1 MVAIWLKGEVITKD
15 GIHYHYDLLR
25 WVMTEKNLSEADVDK
40 LLEEK
45 QIDFGTFYD
54 GEYRDSHWRQ
64 ERYTSVAKIKEL
76 V

>member
-1 MVAIWLKGEVITKD
+1 MLRGEVITKE
-15 GIHYHYDLLR
+15 GMFYHYDLLR
-25 WVMTEKNLSEADVDK
+25 WVMTTRGLTDADVDK

-54 GEYRDSHWRQ
+54 GEYHDSHWRQ
-64 ERYTSVAKIKEL
+64 ERYTSVAKIKD